1 MTRSAAFGLSILGT
15 GAASFALAAAVAAQT
30 PAPPAGRTVQIGE
43 RWVCRRAD
51 TDHPQNATTS
61 DNVALNCRPI
71 NAGIPMSNGGM
82 MVIGAVQARPANPAN
97 QAPAVFA
104 PSLSDSLSP
113 AQLNDSWQKF
123 VRQALQIP
131 DVPPGGG

>member
-1 MTRSAAFGLSILGT
+1 
-15 GAASFALAAAVAAQT
+15 
-30 PAPPAGRTVQIGE
+30 
-43 RWVCRRAD
+43 
-51 TDHPQNATTS
+51 
-61 DNVALNCRPI
+61 
-71 NAGIPMSNGGM
+71 M